1 MLAEKRGRHAINS
14 SPSLPH
20 TCDIRDLR
28 GAYMVLQQKHKQ
40 IHYAGLSELLV
51 RNSLNSHHRRLVRG
65 IVTQPDNRNACSP
78 FEKTR
83 EKINKHQRFLKN
95 S

>member
-28 GAYMVLQQKHKQ
+28 GAYMALQQKHKQ

-83 EKINKHQRFLKN
+83 EKNKQTSEIFKK
-95 S
+95 